1 MKDATPRAPT
11 IEVREIQEL
20 LPKGQVLGTLDGPI
34 PPFVTTL
41 PFVSVKGWAVSLDAP
56 LKRVAIRRDGNGV
69 ADGQLV
75 PRPDVAAAHP
85 STEWA
90 GSSGFHAA
98 MWAHD
103 LAGDFAVD
111 VKAEFEDGSVAKL
124 WRLVGR
130 AAATIKEAPFCPDL
144 GRQGP
149 PTAESLVGARPSDGA
164 GPGALLVTSFG
175 RSGSSLL
182 MEMLGE
188 HPEILLRRVPPFEAR
203 FVQASC
209 ARLFLLLAMIDP
221 QATGIAKLGVNQY
234 WDNVILASVYGGG
247 DDELKTWNAL
257 TVVARHYGEFS
268 PSVTG
273 YLAELG
279 RLEGKQDTRY
289 VCEKSW
295 IGGPQTQLR
304 WLWPM
309 TKEIVLVRDLRD
321 VICSIDSFNRKRG
334 FASFGREAFPDDES
348 YFAYVGQMADSIIER
363 AEGPNEVSRVIRY
376 EDLVGDPKPVLHGLC
391 DWLEV
396 DSGTAT
402 VGAML
407 EGVSKFQSFRDEH
420 VTSGSTHHSIGRWRK
435 DFSDQQIE
443 LYEHHLAGRNR
454 RLGYGE
460 AAIEHR
466 AAASG

>member
-1 MKDATPRAPT
+1 MKDATPRAST

-20 LPKGQVLGTLDGPI
+20 SPKGQVLGKLDGPI

-41 PFVSVKGWAVSLDAP
+41 PFVSLSGWTLSLGAP
-56 LKRVAIRRDGNGV
+56 LKRVAIRRDGNDV
-69 ADGQLV
+69 ADGQMV
-75 PRPDVAAAHP
+75 PRPDVAATHA
-85 STEWA
+85 STDWA
-90 GSSGFHAA
+90 RSSGFHAA
-98 MWAHD
+98 VWAHD

-111 VKAEFEDGSVAKL
+111 VEAEFEDGSVAEL

-130 AAATIKEAPFCPDL
+130 AAATVEEAPFCPNL
-144 GRQGP
+144 GPQS
-149 PTAESLVGARPSDGA
+149 PTTNGSLVGARSSDGA

-175 RSGSSLL
+175 RSGSSLV

-209 ARLFLLLAMIDP
+209 ARTFLLFAMIDP
-221 QATGIAKLGVNQY
+221 QATGIAKLGVNRY
-234 WDNVILASVYGGG
+234 WDNAIIATQMAGG
-247 DDELKTWNAL
+247 DKELKTRNAF
-257 TVVARHYGEFS
+257 TVSERLCAEFHQG
-268 PSVTG
+268 VRD
-273 YLAELG
+273 YLSELG

-304 WLWPM
+304 WMWPR

-334 FASFGREAFPDDES
+334 FASFGREAFPDDGP
-348 YFAYVGQMADSIIER
+348 YFAHIGQMADSIIER
-363 AEGPNEVSRVIRY
+363 AEGPDEVSRVIRY
-376 EDLVGDPKPVLHGLC
+376 EDLVGDPKRVLHGLC

-402 VGAML
+402 VSAML
-407 EGVSKFQSFRDEH
+407 EGVSKFASFRDH
-420 VTSGSTHHSIGRWRK
+420 HMTSGSTNHSVGRWRK
-435 DFSDQQIE
+435 DFSDQQTA
-443 LYEHHLAGRNR
+443 LYERHLAERNR

-460 AAIEHR
+460 DTIERR